1 MAACEVHQGLPGA
14 LGRGAIPRIERL
26 ENAPQAETHPLA
38 TAGDRIFTS
47 PTGGPVQTPI
57 SRDQSSAVSRYINHV
72 RQIPELSREEEA
84 ELARAF
90 RDAGDQAAAAR
101 LALCN
106 LRHVVSIAVS
116 YRRYGIPLAELIA
129 EGNFGIV
136 HAIRKYDPER
146 GNRFVTYAA
155 YWIRAYI
162 LNHVIHSWSLVGVG
176 SGPLRSKMFFRLR
189 RERAR
194 IAGLVGE
201 GEAGDAMLAEKFGAP
216 AEKVVEMARRLEARD
231 VSLDTKV
238 FDDGARSLVDTLAAD
253 DQDQEEQF
261 SRAEEGALLRERLTQ
276 AVQNLDPRERYI
288 VETRMMADPEEELS
302 LAEIGRR
309 LGVSRERARQ
319 LEARAKK
326 KLRDRLLPLAA

>member
-1 MAACEVHQGLPGA
+1 M
-14 LGRGAIPRIERL
+14 
-26 ENAPQAETHPLA
+26 
-38 TAGDRIFTS
+38 
-47 PTGGPVQTPI
+47 QT
-57 SRDQSSAVSRYINHV
+57 SRDREQSAVSKYIAQV
-72 RQIPELSREEEA
+72 RQIPELSREDEV
-84 ELARAF
+84 ELARRW
-90 RDAGDQAAAAR
+90 RDKGDQNAAAR
-101 LALCN
+101 LALAN
-106 LRHVVSIAVS
+106 LRHVVSIAIS
-116 YRRYGIPLAELIA
+116 YRRYGIPLADLVA

-136 HAIRKYDPER
+136 HAIRKYDPDR

-201 GEAGDAMLAEKFGAP
+201 GEEGDKLLAERFGAP
-216 AEKVVEMARRLEARD
+216 AEKVLEMARRLEARD

-238 FDDGARSLVDTLAAD
+238 FEDGARSLVDTLVAD
-253 DQDQEEQF
+253 DQDQEERF
-261 SRAEEGALLRERLTQ
+261 SRAEEDALLRERLTQ
-276 AVQNLDPRERYI
+276 AVENLDPRERYI

>member
-1 MAACEVHQGLPGA
+1 MEC
-14 LGRGAIPRIERL
+14 
-26 ENAPQAETHPLA
+26 T
-38 TAGDRIFTS
+38 
-47 PTGGPVQTPI
+47 VQTA
-57 SRDQSSAVSRYINHV
+57 RDQTSAISRYISHV
-72 RQIPELSREEEA
+72 RQIPELTREEEV
-84 ELARAF
+84 ELARRF
-90 RDAGDQAAAAR
+90 REHGDQKAAAK
-101 LALCN
+101 LALAN
-106 LRHVVSIAVS
+106 LRHVVSIAIS
-116 YRRYGIPLAELIA
+116 YRRYGIPLADLVA

-136 HAIRKYDPER
+136 HAIRKYDPDR

-201 GEAGDAMLAEKFGAP
+201 GELGDELLAKKFNAP
-216 AEKVVEMARRLEARD
+216 AEKVLEMARRLEARD

-238 FDDGARSLVDTLAAD
+238 FEDGARSLVDTLVAD
-253 DQDQEEQF
+253 EQDQEERL
-261 SRAEEGALLRERLTQ
+261 SRAEEGALLREELSR
-276 AVQNLDPRERYI
+276 AVLDLDPRERYI
-288 VETRMMADPEEELS
+288 VEARMMADPEEELS

-319 LEARAKK
+319 LEARAKR
-326 KLRDRLLPLAA
+326 KLRDRLQPLAA